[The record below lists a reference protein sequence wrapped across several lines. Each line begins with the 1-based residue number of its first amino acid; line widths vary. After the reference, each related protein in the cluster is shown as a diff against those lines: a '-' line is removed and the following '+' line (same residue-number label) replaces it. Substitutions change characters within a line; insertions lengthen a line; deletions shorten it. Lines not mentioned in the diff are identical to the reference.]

1 MTHLVSLD
9 PGLRGCGVAWWH
21 ANGSLAHVAYLR
33 NPVKKG
39 DGPAAWMGY
48 TKGVYHT
55 LQVEHFI
62 SEVPQVYRAGASKG
76 DPDDLIQLAGVV
88 GVFACLF
95 HATTYTGV
103 KPREWKGQVPKD
115 VHHARLVKTLTPEE
129 LAMVEASA
137 PPSLRH
143 NVLDAVGIGRYW
155 FTKREPLGFDLQR
168 RAAPMVER
176 PVRIPRRKF
185 TR

>member
-39 DGPAAWMGY
+39 DGPGAWMGY
-48 TKGVYHT
+48 DSVVLYDNRPDY
-55 LQVEHFI
+55 FI

-88 GVFACLF
+88 GVFAQAF
-95 HATTYTGV
+95 RATTHFGV

-129 LAMVEASA
+129 LAMVEAAA

-155 FTKREPLGFDLQR
+155 FDLQR
-168 RAAPMVER
+168 RAAPVVER
-176 PVRIPRRKF
+176 PARIPRRKF

>member
-21 ANGSLAHVAYLR
+21 ANGSLLHVDYLR

-39 DGPAAWMGY
+39 DGPGAWVGFDMLPLY
-48 TKGVYHT
+48 DNRPDY
-55 LQVEHFI
+55 FI
-62 SEVPQVYRAGASKG
+62 SEVPQVYRVGASKG

-88 GVFACLF
+88 GVFSALF
-95 HATTYTGV
+95 TATTYTGV

-129 LAMVEASA
+129 LAMVEAAA

-155 FTKREPLGFDLQR
+155 FKTHRRGATRE
-168 RAAPMVER
+168 
-176 PVRIPRRKF
+176 
-185 TR
+185 T

>member
-9 PGLRGCGVAWWH
+9 PGLRGCGLAFW
-21 ANGSLAHVAYLR
+21 NEDGSLVDVAYLR
-33 NPVKKG
+33 NTVKKG
-39 DGPAAWMGY
+39 DGPTAWTGY
-48 TKGVYHT
+48 TKCIYPA
-55 LQVEHFI
+55 LRVEHFI

-88 GVFACLF
+88 GVFSALF
-95 HATTYTGV
+95 TATTYTGV

-129 LAMVEASA
+129 LAMVEAAA

-155 FTKREPLGFDLQR
+155 FDLQR
-168 RAAPMVER
+168 RAAPV
-176 PVRIPRRKF
+176 PKAAL
-185 TR
+185 